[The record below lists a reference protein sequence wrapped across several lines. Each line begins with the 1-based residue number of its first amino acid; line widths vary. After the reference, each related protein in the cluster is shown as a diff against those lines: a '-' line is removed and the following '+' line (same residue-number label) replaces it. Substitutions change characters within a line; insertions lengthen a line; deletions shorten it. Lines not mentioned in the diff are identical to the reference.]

1 MKEVMPSLPGE
12 SGGSGAERRMSGGLG
27 AKKVDVTWSTEESGL
42 LFSISI
48 KNIGFRDARSGN
60 FQKNL
65 TNRRGDMI
73 AEAMT
78 LHRRFPYAVVVGIF
92 FFPKDA
98 AADETPLRNSTFVNA
113 NIKFRV
119 FTDRDDTHGSD
130 EKFERFYIALVDWD
144 QHPPLPKFY
153 KVAEPAA
160 QEVELSA
167 VLDECVRL
175 VAERNSDFYEFHEGQ
190 IRKA

>member
-1 MKEVMPSLPGE
+1 M
-12 SGGSGAERRMSGGLG
+12 
-27 AKKVDVTWSTEESGL
+27 TWATEESGL
-42 LFSISI
+42 IFSISL
-48 KNIGFRDARSGN
+48 KGIGFRDKKTGN

-73 AEAMT
+73 SEALT

-92 FFPKDA
+92 FFPKE
-98 AADETPLRNSTFVNA
+98 ADEDGTPRRLSTFKNA

-130 EKFERFYIALVDWD
+130 EKFERFYIALVDYT
-144 QHPPLPKFY
+144 QSPPFPTFY
-153 KVAEPAA
+153 KVSEPEA
-160 QEVELSA
+160 QVVELSG
-167 VLDECVRL
+167 LMDECVRL
-175 VAERNSDFYEFHEGQ
+175 VAERNSDFYEFHEGE